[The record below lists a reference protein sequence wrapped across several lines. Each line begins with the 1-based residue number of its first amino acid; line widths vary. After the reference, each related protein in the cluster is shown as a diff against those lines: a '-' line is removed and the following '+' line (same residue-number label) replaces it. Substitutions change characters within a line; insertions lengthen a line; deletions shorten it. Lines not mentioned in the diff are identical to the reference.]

1 MANSQSVI
9 KKEGEVIETLPGTM
23 FRVKMDDGSEVLAHL
38 SGKMRMFYI
47 KILLGDRVAV
57 EMSPSEQTKG
67 RIVRRL

>member
-1 MANSQSVI
+1 MANPQSVI
-9 KKEGEVIETLPGTM
+9 KKEREVTETLPGTM